1 MAKRLISK
9 KEFGEIDGLY
19 FLAGKAFKE
28 ANETQPEMI
37 RGRLDGDDDME
48 MAIRQ
53 GIQDG
58 QPLDDLLEK
67 LNVKVE
73 EDNNR

>member
-1 MAKRLISK
+1 MTKRSISK
-9 KEFGEIDGLY
+9 REFDLLLPPY
-19 FLAGKAFKE
+19 YYAVVAFKE
-28 ANETQPEMI
+28 ANETIPEMM

-48 MAIRQ
+48 TEIRQ
-53 GIQDG
+53 SIQEG

-73 EDNNR
+73 KDNNR